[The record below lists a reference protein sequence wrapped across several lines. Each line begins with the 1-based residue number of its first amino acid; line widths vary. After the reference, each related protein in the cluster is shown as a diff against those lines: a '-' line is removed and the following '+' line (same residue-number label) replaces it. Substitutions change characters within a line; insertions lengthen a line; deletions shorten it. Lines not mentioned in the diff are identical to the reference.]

1 MTNLATTGFAGH
13 SLNGITESP
22 RKCCDI
28 DLSHTPH
35 VVVATFS
42 AGAEAHMTG
51 NLAVRAGSC
60 GPGNLHFINRL
71 YDAHRSG
78 VPVLTIAA
86 HIPTDVQAL
95 AFRMLPLLTVAVL
108 GFLAVAFV
116 LALALD
122 LRVKSRWLEGPI
134 LAISPL
140 IGVIACTV
148 LYVAIRRRSSL
159 VPFLFGV
166 ANFAAAFATL
176 AVSFYPSMVPFS
188 ITFWATCA
196 LRAGMH
202 LARPSVSLLTTAAIA
217 ISLNATAQAQPAP
230 SEPPAVGVIKTTTR
244 PITETSEFL
253 GRIEATNRVD
263 IVARVTAFMD
273 KRVFREGAEVK
284 TGDLLYQLEQG
295 PFEADLAT
303 KQAQVA
309 QLQATLENAKL
320 TTERAR
326 TLLGGPAGMQS
337 TYDAAISNQRSLEAQ
352 VLAAQAQV
360 KFSQI
365 NLDYTEI
372 HSPIDGM
379 IGRTAV
385 TDGNVVSPSSGVL
398 TTIVSQ
404 DPMYVT
410 FPVPV
415 RQALDLRER
424 YATKGGFNA
433 VVIKVRLPNGRI
445 FGQTGKLNF
454 ANNTIATNTDT
465 IMLRGVIPNA
475 LLHESSATLGEIREL
490 TDGEFVTVMMEG
502 VQPVEVLAIPRAAV
516 LSDQQ
521 GDYVFTV
528 GADNKAEQRRIQL
541 GQSTSTMAAVINGLK
556 LGDKV
561 IAEGLQRVRP
571 GQPVAPGPV
580 SALVESSMAA
590 AGDDRTQTH
599 GGAVQPAGKTP

>member
-1 MTNLATTGFAGH
+1 MDLAR
-13 SLNGITESP
+13 IP
-22 RKCCDI
+22 
-28 DLSHTPH
+28 
-35 VVVATFS
+35 
-42 AGAEAHMTG
+42 
-51 NLAVRAGSC
+51 SC
-60 GPGNLHFINRL
+60 
-71 YDAHRSG
+71 
-78 VPVLTIAA
+78 
-86 HIPTDVQAL
+86 
-95 AFRMLPLLTVAVL
+95 LLTA
-108 GFLAVAFV
+108 
-116 LALALD
+116 
-122 LRVKSRWLEGPI
+122 
-134 LAISPL
+134 
-140 IGVIACTV
+140 
-148 LYVAIRRRSSL
+148 
-159 VPFLFGV
+159 
-166 ANFAAAFATL
+166 
-176 AVSFYPSMVPFS
+176 
-188 ITFWATCA
+188 
-196 LRAGMH
+196 
-202 LARPSVSLLTTAAIA
+202 AAIA
-217 ISLNATAQAQPAP
+217 IGATAATQAQPALTG
-230 SEPPAVGVIKTTTR
+230 PPAVGIVEAIRR
-244 PITETSEFL
+244 PITEISEFL

-284 TGDLLYQLEQG
+284 TGDLLYQLERG

-337 TYDAAISNQRSLEAQ
+337 TYDAAIANQRSLEAQ
-352 VLAAQAQV
+352 VVAAQAQV

-372 HSPIDGM
+372 RSPIDGM

-415 RQALDLRER
+415 RQALELRER
-424 YATKGGFNA
+424 YVTKGGFNA

-445 FGQTGKLNF
+445 YGQAGKLNF
-454 ANNTIATNTDT
+454 ANNTIAQNTDT
-465 IMLRGVIPNA
+465 LTVRGFIPNPT
-475 LLHESSATLGEIREL
+475 LHDPSTTGGPVREL
-490 TDGEFVTVMMEG
+490 TDGEFVTVMLEG

-528 GADNKAEQRRIQL
+528 GADNKAEQRRIKL
-541 GQSTSTMAAVINGLK
+541 GQSTSTIAAVINGLK
-556 LGDKV
+556 LGDMV

-571 GQPVAPGPV
+571 GQPVVPGPA
-580 SALVESSMAA
+580 SALVESSMKAA
-590 AGDDRTQTH
+590 AGDDRTQTDSDN
-599 GGAVQPAGKTP
+599 VRPAGKTP